1 MRTVATAHPG
11 DFAEHTTHNPAY
23 QAYQILRWG
32 FVVLPVISGIDK
44 FFNQLTQWSMY
55 LWAPLGKLVGGGGT
69 FMRIAG
75 AVEIV
80 AGCLVAFKPL
90 VGAPIV
96 ALWLLGIIV
105 NLLLLQGNLDIV
117 LRDFGLFLAAL
128 ALSRLAW
135 QFDHPE
141 GRKHSEA

>member
-1 MRTVATAHPG
+1 MP
-11 DFAEHTTHNPAY
+11 
-23 QAYQILRWG
+23 L
-32 FVVLPVISGIDK
+32 ISGVDK
-44 FFNQLTQWSMY
+44 FFNQLTMWAMY

-80 AGCLVAFKPL
+80 AACLVAFKPL

-105 NLLLLQGNLDIV
+105 NLLLLGGNLDIA
-117 LRDFGLFLAAL
+117 LRDLGLFLAAL

-135 QFDHPE
+135 QFDRPE
-141 GRKHSEA
+141 GWQHSEA